1 MKEAQIIAVVIEQVY
16 EIFPTNDECL
26 TYLEKMR
33 WKGIPICPY
42 CHSTRSTS
50 LSKERRYHCHGC
62 NTSYSVTT
70 RTVFHRTHLPLQ
82 KWFFAINLILGERQ
96 IISSRKLSKALKVN
110 RNTAW
115 LIVTRIDKA
124 LTEAKQRDLLHAL
137 IM

>member
-1 MKEAQIIAVVIEQVY
+1 MVIEQVY

-26 TYLEKMR
+26 TYLEKVR
-33 WKGIPICPY
+33 WKERPICPY
-42 CHSTRSTS
+42 CHSTRSTPIP
-50 LSKERRYHCHGC
+50 KERRYHCHAC

-82 KWFFAINLILGERQ
+82 KWFLAINLILGERQ
-96 IISSRKLSKALKVN
+96 TISSRMLSKVLKVN

-124 LTEAKQRDLLHAL
+124 ITEAKQRDLLHAL
-137 IM
+137 VII